1 MTFTRFF
8 GRGCQICPQLLPLSP
23 RTDGDR
29 KFATVKMMNMVGS
42 CFLGGGASSGFGI
55 SKDETSPQAK
65 HHKISLFSLLSL
77 LLCHGQITFYGWV
90 TFYGQ
95 ITFYCQITFYGFWLI
110 FTMTIDNNNDKII
123 QETCFL
129 WDIDYNSDNWE
140 PEFMTI
146 TLQLRVTLD
155 SIHNS
160 CDVSMK

>member
-1 MTFTRFF
+1 
-8 GRGCQICPQLLPLSP
+8 
-23 RTDGDR
+23 
-29 KFATVKMMNMVGS
+29 
-42 CFLGGGASSGFGI
+42 
-55 SKDETSPQAK
+55 
-65 HHKISLFSLLSL
+65 
-77 LLCHGQITFYGWV
+77 
-90 TFYGQ
+90 
-95 ITFYCQITFYGFWLI
+95 
-110 FTMTIDNNNDKII
+110 MTIDNNNDKII